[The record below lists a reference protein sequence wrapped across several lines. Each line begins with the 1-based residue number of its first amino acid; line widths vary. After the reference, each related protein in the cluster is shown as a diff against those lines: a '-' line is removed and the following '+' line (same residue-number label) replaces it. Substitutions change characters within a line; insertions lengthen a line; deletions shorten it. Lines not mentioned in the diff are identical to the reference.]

1 MKKIKM
7 IGLDLDGTL
16 LNDKKELTSHTREIL
31 TRAIDQGGNSAGC
44 NRASGD
50 RDPGSAPEFPG
61 DAVRTDIERRKDPG
75 FTGRQS
81 TLCQYALL

>member
-16 LNDKKELTSHTREIL
+16 LNDKKEL
-31 TRAIDQGGNSAGC
+31 DQSYKRNTYTCDRSGSNSTGC
-44 NRASGD
+44 NRTSGD